1 MRSKIELL
9 QILKQRNLKNYSM
22 QAPHIGEQELRMLCS
37 IMHLKRAEKSEM
49 ILASG
54 NISKGILIIKQGFVR
69 QFYYKKGID
78 VTEHFSARGDM
89 VCCIESTFLQ
99 KPTELMIEALEAT
112 EYYQVDYN
120 DIQHICSNSLS
131 LQKLYSYILE
141 LMLVISQ
148 QKANEMRFTSVRE
161 RYENFARQYPEAIK
175 RASSRHIA
183 SYLLMTPETLS
194 RIKAE
199 TLR

>member
-9 QILKQRNLKNYSM
+9 QMRKQRNFEIFCIQS
-22 QAPHIGEQELRMLCS
+22 PDIGKRELRKLCS
-37 IMHLKRAEKSEM
+37 IMQLKQAEKGEI
-49 ILASG
+49 ILDSG
-54 NISKGILIIKQGFVR
+54 NISKGFLLIKEGFVR

-78 VTEHFSARGDM
+78 VTEHFSSRGDV

-99 KPTELMIEALEAT
+99 KPTELMVEALET
-112 EYYQVDYN
+112 TTYYLIEYKDVKR
-120 DIQHICSNSLS
+120 ICADSIL
-131 LQKLYSYILE
+131 LQQLYSHLME
-141 LMLVISQ
+141 LMLVLSQ

-194 RIKAE
+194 RIKSE
-199 TLR
+199 ILR

>member
-9 QILKQRNLKNYSM
+9 QMRKQRNFEIFCIQS
-22 QAPHIGEQELRMLCS
+22 PDIGKRELRKLCS
-37 IMHLKRAEKSEM
+37 IMQLKQAEKGEI
-49 ILASG
+49 ILDSG
-54 NISKGILIIKQGFVR
+54 NISKGFLLIKEGFVR

-78 VTEHFSARGDM
+78 VTEHFSTRGDV

-99 KPTELMIEALEAT
+99 KPTELMVEALET
-112 EYYQVDYN
+112 TTYYLIEYKDVKR
-120 DIQHICSNSLS
+120 ICADSIL
-131 LQKLYSYILE
+131 LQQLYSHLME
-141 LMLVISQ
+141 LMLVLSQ

-194 RIKAE
+194 RIKSE
-199 TLR
+199 ILR

>member
-9 QILKQRNLKNYSM
+9 QMRKQRNFEIFCM
-22 QAPHIGEQELRMLCS
+22 QSPDIGKRELRKLCS
-37 IMHLKRAEKSEM
+37 IMQLKQAEKGEI
-49 ILASG
+49 ILDSG
-54 NISKGILIIKQGFVR
+54 NISKGFLLIKEGFVR

-78 VTEHFSARGDM
+78 VTEHFSTRGDV

-99 KPTELMIEALEAT
+99 KPTELMVEALET
-112 EYYQVDYN
+112 TTYYLIEYKDVKR
-120 DIQHICSNSLS
+120 ICADSIL
-131 LQKLYSYILE
+131 LQQLYSHLME
-141 LMLVISQ
+141 LMLVLSQ

-194 RIKAE
+194 RIKSE
-199 TLR
+199 ILR

>member
-1 MRSKIELL
+1 MREKIEILRIRNERIL
-9 QILKQRNLKNYSM
+9 QNYSM
-22 QAPHIGEQELRMLCS
+22 QTPPIGKRELRLLCS
-37 IMHLKRAEKSEM
+37 IMQFKQAEKGEM

-54 NISKGILIIKQGFVR
+54 SVSKGILIIKQGFVR

-89 VCCIESTFLQ
+89 VCCIESTFQQ
-99 KPTELMIEALEAT
+99 KPTELMIEALEPT
-112 EYYQVDYN
+112 TYYLIDYK
-120 DIQHICSNSLS
+120 DIQRICSDSLS
-131 LQKLYSYILE
+131 LQKLYSRILE
-141 LMLVISQ
+141 MMLVISQ

-161 RYENFARQYPEAIK
+161 RYENFVRQYPEAVK

>member
-1 MRSKIELL
+1 MREKIEILRIRNQRIL
-9 QILKQRNLKNYSM
+9 QNYSM
-22 QAPHIGEQELRMLCS
+22 QTPPIGKRELRLLCS
-37 IMHLKRAEKSEM
+37 IMQFKQAEKGEM

-54 NISKGILIIKQGFVR
+54 SVSKGILIIKQGFVR

-89 VCCIESTFLQ
+89 VCCIESTFQQ
-99 KPTELMIEALEAT
+99 KPTELMIEALEPT
-112 EYYQVDYN
+112 TYYLIDYK
-120 DIQHICSNSLS
+120 DIQRICSDSLS
-131 LQKLYSYILE
+131 LQKLYSRILE
-141 LMLVISQ
+141 MMLVISQ

-161 RYENFARQYPEAIK
+161 RYENFVRQYPEAVK

>member
-1 MRSKIELL
+1 M
-9 QILKQRNLKNYSM
+9 
-22 QAPHIGEQELRMLCS
+22 
-37 IMHLKRAEKSEM
+37 
-49 ILASG
+49 
-54 NISKGILIIKQGFVR
+54 IIKQGFVR

-89 VCCIESTFLQ
+89 VCCIESTFQQ
-99 KPTELMIEALEAT
+99 KPTELMIEALEPT
-112 EYYQVDYN
+112 TYYLIDYK
-120 DIQHICSNSLS
+120 DIQRICSDSLS
-131 LQKLYSYILE
+131 LQKLYSRILE
-141 LMLVISQ
+141 MMLVISQ

-161 RYENFARQYPEAIK
+161 RYENFVRQYPEAVK